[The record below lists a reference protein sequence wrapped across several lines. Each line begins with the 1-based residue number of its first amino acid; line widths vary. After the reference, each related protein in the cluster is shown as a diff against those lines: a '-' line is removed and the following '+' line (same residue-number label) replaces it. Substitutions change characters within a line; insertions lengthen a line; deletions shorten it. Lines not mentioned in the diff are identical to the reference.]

1 MEGYEEKFVA
11 IRAWAESDRPR
22 EKLLNQGKSNLSDS
36 ELLAIL
42 IGTGTRNESA
52 VDLAKKLMQKCDH
65 DLAQLARMSLDELQ
79 LIKGIG
85 HAKAITIFAAL
96 ELGRRRKEVRQD
108 AMPAIKNSADVYQLL
123 QSIYYDLQHEE
134 FWVVYLNRGNRVMSI
149 KNISKG
155 GIAGTVADVRL
166 IMKYALD
173 QLASGI
179 ILSHNHPS
187 GATNPSREDEV
198 LTRRVQEACRFLD
211 ISLLDHMIV
220 CNEQYFSFSDASKLG

>member
-1 MEGYEEKFVA
+1 VEGYEEKFVG
-11 IRAWAESDRPR
+11 IRAWSESDRPR
-22 EKLLNQGKSNLSDS
+22 EKLLNQGKANLSDS

-52 VDLAKKLMQKCDH
+52 VDLAKKLMQKCDD

-79 LIKGIG
+79 VIKGIG
-85 HAKAITIFAAL
+85 KAKAITILAAL
-96 ELGRRRKEVRQD
+96 ELGRRRKQVRQD
-108 AMPAIKNSADVYQLL
+108 AMPAIQNSSDVYNLL
-123 QSIYYDLQHEE
+123 QSIYYDLPHEE
-134 FWVVYLNRGNRVMSI
+134 FWVVYLNRSNRVMSI

-187 GATNPSREDEV
+187 GAINPSREDEV

>member
-1 MEGYEEKFVA
+1 MEGYEEKFVG
-11 IRAWAESDRPR
+11 IRAWSESDRPR
-22 EKLLNQGKSNLSDS
+22 EKLLNQGKANLSDS

-52 VDLAKKLMQKCDH
+52 VDLAKKLMQKCDD

-79 LIKGIG
+79 VIKGIG
-85 HAKAITIFAAL
+85 KAKAITILAAL
-96 ELGRRRKEVRQD
+96 ELGRRRKQVRQD
-108 AMPAIKNSADVYQLL
+108 AMPAIQNSSDVYNLL
-123 QSIYYDLQHEE
+123 QSIYYDLPHEE
-134 FWVVYLNRGNRVMSI
+134 FWVVYLNRSNRVMSI

-187 GATNPSREDEV
+187 GAINPSREDEV